1 MWLEYQNTTRKICKM
16 KFFFYLFFLCF
27 YQNFCSQNTDK
38 IFNEDCKE
46 FMQNEKRN
54 LQEFKDAI
62 IKKESNFLE
71 LRNLIFSKENLKKI
85 ETENIVIF
93 ILSNTFIN
101 DHITNCES
109 KSTLFYDKIL
119 FLDQQFWN
127 EENLEFVSLKSK
139 RNIIPAINYQTT
151 FLTDELLDS
160 LKDDLKSYEY
170 LKKLP
175 SYGKDKY
182 IPNNKKPTRNF
193 RLGYTKILVNFGKY
207 DISKEVA
214 VQFTDTKNRNQRNL
228 IYKHNEK
235 WEIISE
241 SENKY

>member
-1 MWLEYQNTTRKICKM
+1 M

-38 IFNEDCKE
+38 IFNENCKE
-46 FMQNEKRN
+46 FMQNEKQK
-54 LQEFKDAI
+54 LQEFKEAV
-62 IKKESNFLE
+62 KESNFLE
-71 LRNLIFSKENLKKI
+71 LRNQIFSNENLKKI

-127 EENLEFVSLKSK
+127 EENLEFISLKSK
-139 RNIIPAINYQTT
+139 KNIIPAINYQTT
-151 FLTDELLDS
+151 FLTDELLDN

-182 IPNNKKPTRNF
+182 IPNNKKPTQNF

-207 DISKEVA
+207 DTSKEVA